1 MSGARTTQGTDEDL
15 VDVVQAFDTR
25 LLVAI
30 HHGEI
35 DIVKLAR
42 EELVSRG
49 LDGNGRWV
57 GFAEAG
63 ETLRL

>member
-1 MSGARTTQGTDEDL
+1 
-15 VDVVQAFDTR
+15 
-25 LLVAI
+25 VALI
-30 HHGEI
+30 HGEI

-49 LDGNGRWV
+49 LDGNGGWV

-63 ETLRL
+63 ETLSL